1 MGLRWYNNPNAH
13 ALNSVALKY
22 IKTKTIQVKGEIDK
36 STIML
41 RGFSIPLS
49 NLQKKKIEN
58 Q

>member
-1 MGLRWYNNPNAH
+1 MGLRWYNNPNAR
-13 ALNSVALKY
+13 ALNSMASKY
-22 IKTKTIQVKGEIDK
+22 IKTKTIQVKGETDK